1 MIELRNVCNIV
12 ADAANYVSRR
22 RRERRLPATAKDS
35 EHPRILNQEK
45 NGIILFT
52 WDDVTQT
59 SKGAICTHVGFYDP
73 TKKSHEV
80 IWIYN
85 QRARIVSCSI
95 NQGRSLLAFTVI
107 GRDDSFTAKIPGKDV
122 YSVFLAET
130 QATSTRVFSLN
141 LERQHFI
148 KVQFLYD
155 SQTSDRESH
164 LMVMLHRES
173 VGLYHIRLGRVG
185 EKGVVMRD
193 QPKTEQL
200 IKRFF
205 WCQWDMLHQ
214 RLYYLQYVKRG
225 EGDKA
230 HIAPSI
236 SCIQFYQ
243 NSQHDNILDIPIEFP
258 FPHIKTS
265 SKFHYSSDHL
275 DCGIPDSYLNMVVL
289 TLANGTFCIC
299 YQKMVSPYTVDRR
312 SPVKRAKISPGP
324 NPSPLS
330 AHSLSDTDEET
341 VDLNYYICM
350 VHHAKTL
357 HGCVT
362 GLPYSRKYRLHFS
375 WHGDYLMVLL
385 PGHFVH
391 LLNVGI
397 EFEPCQHIL
406 LHERSIKGNITS
418 IHRNVDSGVT
428 MVTGNGESHDDSVAA
443 ILDVSV
449 LSSAA
454 EKLNNLSNTSLYEIQ
469 RDSPMG
475 TCFYD
480 NSSGE
485 VWKVHVNM
493 ETLIQVFVHCYMST
507 TRAALLHYVLT
518 RTRDFFLIKRLFEM
532 LSNDIP
538 SSEVPALMAEFLI
551 VTTYSSMRRQ
561 FDREILK
568 LVPFTASDTFRG
580 QFEKSYEG
588 ERIARISY
596 SPLVCVNIASKSAK
610 DRTRK
615 QGSVGDDLW
624 DILRHHLRWM
634 QVEELVRFSHESVKS
649 LMEARAQSRN
659 KEGAGQGTKSEDQF
673 FFSSFHGHKSRSN
686 RSESPA
692 PGTTTFNNNMK
703 RVRPDTVL
711 GTAPPFLQGNN
722 ISNCSE
728 MAMDMTKELFTTHL
742 NKYLRKEARSKG
754 HSVAKEYIACQIQ
767 QSRQLCHLLWNL
779 RGPLLPYTDLDFL
792 PNLTDP
798 SSDDEYE
805 LFQLFERYY
814 QTCQDLS
821 FPLPQGFISYFTA
834 LGYRNLNTSLFL
846 QYVDHGVLQLTGEFM
861 AQVLADIQDTKEGVR
876 MKQQIIS
883 RLPQN
888 LAEECYREW
897 NNPLC
902 QRYFAHKQV
911 SNILQDFNIQQ
922 ERSRKLSDYSY
933 MARDRSES
941 SNSSLADVSFPP
953 LASFLHYLETLDT
966 TKPTHTQNPLDVNFL
981 ADVALY
987 HTRKENKY
995 DMSTVNF

>member
-1 MIELRNVCNIV
+1 MIELRKVCNLV
-12 ADAANYVSRR
+12 ANAANFVSQRR
-22 RRERRLPATAKDS
+22 WEKRLPAIANDT
-35 EHPRILNQEK
+35 EQPRILNQEK
-45 NGIILFT
+45 NGLVLFT
-52 WDDVTQT
+52 WDDVTQA
-59 SKGAICTHVGFYDP
+59 SKGAICTHLGLYDP
-73 TKKSHEV
+73 INKTHEV

-85 QRARIVSCSI
+85 QRVRMVSCSM
-95 NQGRSLLAFTVI
+95 NKGRSLIAFTI
-107 GRDDSFTAKIPGKDV
+107 INKDDSLTAKMPGKDI
-122 YSVFLAET
+122 YSVFLAEI
-130 QATSTRVFSLN
+130 QAKSTRVFSLN
-141 LERQHFI
+141 IERQQFI

-155 SQTSDRESH
+155 SQASDRESH
-164 LMVMLHRES
+164 LLLMLHRES

-185 EKGVVMRD
+185 EKGVVMLD

-205 WCQWDMLHQ
+205 WCQWDSLYQ
-214 RLYYLQYVKRG
+214 RLYYLQYMKRG
-225 EGDKA
+225 EGEKA
-230 HIAPSI
+230 KISPSI

-243 NSQHDNILDIPIEFP
+243 NAQHDNILDIPIQFP
-258 FPHIKTS
+258 FPHIKSTS
-265 SKFHYSSDHL
+265 KVQYSNDHL
-275 DCGIPDSYLNMVVL
+275 DSGIPDSYLNMVVL

-299 YQKMVSPYTVDRR
+299 YQKMETPYTADRR
-312 SPVKRAKISPGP
+312 SPVKRAKKSPGP

-341 VDLNYYICM
+341 TDINYYICM

-362 GLPYSRKYRLHFS
+362 GLPHSRKYRLNFS
-375 WHGDYLMVLL
+375 WHGDYLMVML

-406 LHERSIKGNITS
+406 LHERSIQGSLDS
-418 IHRNVDSGVT
+418 IHRDGEDIRQTGSGDSH
-428 MVTGNGESHDDSVAA
+428 GNSSSA
-443 ILDVSV
+443 IVDVSV
-449 LSSAA
+449 LSTAA
-454 EKLNNLSNTSLYEIQ
+454 EKLNNISNSSLQELQ
-469 RDSPMG
+469 RDSPTG
-475 TCFYD
+475 SSFYD
-480 NSSGE
+480 NSSGA
-485 VWKVHVNM
+485 VWRVHVNM
-493 ETLIQVFVHCYMST
+493 ETLIQLFVHCYMST

-538 SSEVPALMAEFLI
+538 SCEVPALMAEFLI
-551 VTTYSSMRRQ
+551 ATTYSSMRRQ

-588 ERIARISY
+588 ERIARVSY
-596 SPLVCVNIASKSAK
+596 MPLACVSIASKSAK
-610 DRTRK
+610 DRSQKR
-615 QGSVGDDLW
+615 GSVGDDLW

-634 QVEELVRFSHESVKS
+634 QLEELVRFSHKSVKT
-649 LMEARAQSRN
+649 LCEARTKSME
-659 KEGAGQGTKSEDQF
+659 KGGSQGTKTEDQYF
-673 FFSSFHGHKSRSN
+673 CSSLHGHKTRSSRSV
-686 RSESPA
+686 SPA
-692 PGTTTFNNNMK
+692 PGTLTFNNNNK

-711 GTAPPFLQGNN
+711 GTAPPFLQGIN
-722 ISNCSE
+722 IAELSE
-728 MAMDMTKELFTTHL
+728 IAVDTTKELFTNHL

-754 HSVAKEYIACQIQ
+754 QSVAKEYIACQIQ

-798 SSDDEYE
+798 STDDEYE

-814 QTCQDLS
+814 QTCTEFS

-834 LGYRNLNTSLFL
+834 LGYRNLNSSLFL

-861 AQVLADIQDTKEGVR
+861 AQVLADIRNTKEEVK

-883 RLPQN
+883 RLPQS

-897 NNPLC
+897 NHPLC
-902 QRYFAHKQV
+902 QIYFAHKQV
-911 SNILQDFNIQQ
+911 SNILEDCMAAPQ
-922 ERSRKLSDYSY
+922 EEAGRQLSDLSY

-941 SNSSLADVSFPP
+941 SGSSLMDISFPP
-953 LASFLHYLETLDT
+953 LASFLHYLETLDGVVWFIT
-966 TKPTHTQNPLDVNFL
+966 EHRTVWSKIGL
-981 ADVALY
+981 AYSEGRHIVQADI
-987 HTRKENKY
+987 
-995 DMSTVNF
+995 

>member
-1 MIELRNVCNIV
+1 MMIELRKVCNIV
-12 ADAANYVSRR
+12 VDAADFVAQR
-22 RRERRLPATAKDS
+22 RREKRLPATANDT

-45 NGIILFT
+45 NGNILFT
-52 WDDVTQT
+52 WDDVTQS
-59 SKGAICTHVGFYDP
+59 SKGAICTHVGLYDP
-73 TKKSHEV
+73 IKKKHDV
-80 IWIYN
+80 LWIYN
-85 QRARIVSCSI
+85 QRVHIVSCSV
-95 NQGRSLLAFTVI
+95 NQGKSLLAFTVLN
-107 GRDDSFTAKIPGKDV
+107 REDSLAAKLPGKDI
-122 YSVFLAET
+122 YTVFLAEI

-141 LERQHFI
+141 LERQQFI

-155 SQTSDRESH
+155 IQESDRESH
-164 LMVMLHRES
+164 LIVMLHRES
-173 VGLYHIRLGRVG
+173 VGLYHIKLGRVG

-193 QPKTEQL
+193 QPRTEQL

-205 WCQWDMLHQ
+205 WCQWDAVHQ
-214 RLYYLQYVKRG
+214 RLYYLHYVKRG
-225 EGDKA
+225 EGERA
-230 HIAPSI
+230 RIAPSV
-236 SCIQFYQ
+236 SCVQFYQ

-258 FPHIKTS
+258 FPHIKSTS
-265 SKFHYSSDHL
+265 KVQYSNDNL

-299 YQKMVSPYTVDRR
+299 YQKMETPYTIDRR
-312 SPVKRAKISPGP
+312 SPVKRSKKSPGP

-330 AHSLSDTDEET
+330 VHSLSESDEET
-341 VDLNYYICM
+341 ADINYYICM

-362 GLPYSRKYRLHFS
+362 GLPYSRKYRLIFS
-375 WHGDYLMVLL
+375 WHGDYLMVML

-406 LHERSIKGNITS
+406 LHDRSIDS
-418 IHRNVDSGVT
+418 VLRNGDLK
-428 MVTGNGESHDDSVAA
+428 VTGSRESHDTSPPIIVDVSLLSVAA
-443 ILDVSV
+443 
-449 LSSAA
+449 
-454 EKLNNLSNTSLYEIQ
+454 EKMSLSNTSLHELQ
-469 RDSPMG
+469 RDSPAG
-475 TCFYD
+475 ISFYD
-480 NSSGE
+480 NRTGE
-485 VWKVHVNM
+485 VWRVHVNM
-493 ETLIQVFVHCYMST
+493 EMLVQLFIHCYMST

-538 SSEVPALMAEFLI
+538 SCEVPALMAEFLI
-551 VTTYSSMRRQ
+551 ATTYSSMRRQ

-596 SPLVCVNIASKSAK
+596 SLLACVNIASKSAK
-610 DRTRK
+610 DRTQKR
-615 QGSVGDDLW
+615 GSVGDDMW

-634 QVEELVRFSHESVKS
+634 QLEELHRFSHKSVKS
-649 LMEARAQSRN
+649 LCETRAKDLKLMGESS
-659 KEGAGQGTKSEDQF
+659 QGTKTEDQL
-673 FFSSFHGHKSRSN
+673 FFSCLHGHKSRSS
-686 RSESPA
+686 RSVSPA
-692 PGTTTFNNNMK
+692 PGNPNFSNSSMK
-703 RVRPDTVL
+703 RVRPDSVL
-711 GTAPPFLQGNN
+711 GTAPPFLQGNS
-722 ISNCSE
+722 IAELSQ
-728 MAMDMTKELFTTHL
+728 MPLDVTKDLFTSHL
-742 NKYLRKEARSKG
+742 FKYLRKEARSKG
-754 HSVAKEYIACQIQ
+754 QSVAKEYIACQVQ

-814 QTCQDLS
+814 QICQEMS

-834 LGYRNLNTSLFL
+834 LGYRNLSTSLFL
-846 QYVDHGVLQLTGEFM
+846 QYVDHGVLNLTGEFM
-861 AQVLADIQDTKEGVR
+861 AQVLADVRDTPEGVR
-876 MKQQIIS
+876 VKQQIIS

-897 NNPLC
+897 NHPVC
-902 QRYFAHKQV
+902 QRYFALKQV
-911 SNILQDFNIQQ
+911 SQAITDSSNQQ
-922 ERSRKLSDYSY
+922 ESKRSLSDLSY

-941 SNSSLADVSFPP
+941 SISGNLSETSFPP
-953 LASFLHYLETLDT
+953 LSSFLHYLEKMDSS
-966 TKPTHTQNPLDVNFL
+966 KRSSSQNPLDISFL

-987 HTRKENKY
+987 HTKKENKY

>member
-22 RRERRLPATAKDS
+22 RRERRLPSTAKDS

-59 SKGAICTHVGFYDP
+59 SKGAICTHVGLYDP

-80 IWIYN
+80 IWVYN
-85 QRARIVSCSI
+85 QRARIVSCSL

-205 WCQWDMLHQ
+205 WCQWDVLHQ

-230 HIAPSI
+230 RITPNV

-299 YQKMVSPYTVDRR
+299 YQKMSSPYTVDRR
-312 SPVKRAKISPGP
+312 SPVKRAKVSPGP

-330 AHSLSDTDEET
+330 AHSLSESDEET

-406 LHERSIKGNITS
+406 LHERSIHGNITS
-418 IHRNVDSGVT
+418 IHNSGDSGVT
-428 MVTGNGESHDDSVAA
+428 MVTGSGDSHDTSAAA
-443 ILDVSV
+443 ILDVCV
-449 LSSAA
+449 LSPAA
-454 EKLNNLSNTSLYEIQ
+454 EKLNNLSNSCLYEIQ

-580 QFEKSYEG
+580 QFEK
-588 ERIARISY
+588 
-596 SPLVCVNIASKSAK
+596 
-610 DRTRK
+610 
-615 QGSVGDDLW
+615 
-624 DILRHHLRWM
+624 
-634 QVEELVRFSHESVKS
+634 
-649 LMEARAQSRN
+649 
-659 KEGAGQGTKSEDQF
+659 
-673 FFSSFHGHKSRSN
+673 
-686 RSESPA
+686 
-692 PGTTTFNNNMK
+692 
-703 RVRPDTVL
+703 
-711 GTAPPFLQGNN
+711 
-722 ISNCSE
+722 
-728 MAMDMTKELFTTHL
+728 
-742 NKYLRKEARSKG
+742 
-754 HSVAKEYIACQIQ
+754 IQ

-821 FPLPQGFISYFTA
+821 FPLPQGFVSYFTA

-876 MKQQIIS
+876 IKQQIIS

-902 QRYFAHKQV
+902 HRYFAHKQV
-911 SNILQDFNIQQ
+911 SSILQDSNIQQ

-966 TKPTHTQNPLDVNFL
+966 TKQTHTQNPLDVNFL
-981 ADVALY
+981 SDVALY
-987 HTRKENKY
+987 HTKKENKY